1 MGGLS
6 EPECREKLN
15 KIREKL
21 NSRAKDVKNEFVKM
35 EKIKVDLLKRTE
47 EMRRSAEHDL
57 DNFEG
62 DINKSKDLA
71 PESKKRLYSEIA
83 ILKSEIEEKHSE
95 LRTRISAA
103 LVPA

>member
-15 KIREKL
+15 KIRERL
-21 NSRAKDVKNEFVKM
+21 NNKAKDVRNEFAKM

-47 EMRRSAEHDL
+47 EMRRSTEHDL
-57 DNFEG
+57 DSMEA

-71 PESKKRLYSEIA
+71 PESQRRLHSEIA
-83 ILKSEIEEKHSE
+83 ILKSEIEERHSD
-95 LRTRISAA
+95 LKTRISTA